1 MKYYIRD
8 HLGWHTSDLAR
19 GPGGEGGGGD
29 GGATVRLVVDKEGI
43 DGAIFSLYVITSQVS
58 LF

>member
-1 MKYYIRD
+1 MTIWVGTPPTWPEAKEER
-8 HLGWHTSDLAR
+8 A
-19 GPGGEGGGGD
+19 GGGD
-29 GGATVRLVVDKEGI
+29 GGATARLVVDKEGI